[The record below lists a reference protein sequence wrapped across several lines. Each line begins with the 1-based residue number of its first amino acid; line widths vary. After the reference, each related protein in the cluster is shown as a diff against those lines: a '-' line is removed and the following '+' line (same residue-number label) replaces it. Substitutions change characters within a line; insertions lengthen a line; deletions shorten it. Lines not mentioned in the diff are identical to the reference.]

1 MINISVVVP
10 MYNAKDYI
18 ISCINGILSQSVGNI
33 EVVVVN
39 DCSTDGCMELCKEV
53 FGENENVQ
61 LIDQPCNMGP
71 GEARNAGIKH
81 ARGKYITFVDSDDAV
96 RPDAYREMLDAAI
109 KYDADVLHVT
119 GVIMQTI
126 DEAPID
132 LNELTEDEVFHVTL
146 DEGNKRSELC
156 LITESMEERLSS
168 WLSHELH
175 WAIWNKLYKRS
186 FLLENDILFGKMKF
200 AEDQVFS
207 FHCLCR
213 AKNYVVLPG
222 EWYIYR
228 IGGESLSRG
237 KKGAAFL
244 IKAITSQLEMPYCM
258 NKAMAGIEYFEQNPQ
273 KKKEAINYV
282 FTALENGFIVPT
294 FKEAGIDTLREDAK
308 VHETFVSYYGEHA
321 EFVENQFYMA
331 HENLPEGDSLYDAI
345 TTPAFWRSVKKAQ
358 KANDIN

>member
-1 MINISVVVP
+1 MINISVIVP

-18 ISCINGILSQSVGNI
+18 LSCINGILSQSVGNI

-39 DCSTDGCMELCKEV
+39 DCSTDGCMELCRKE
-53 FGENENVQ
+53 FGDNENVQ

-71 GEARNAGIKH
+71 GEARNTGIKH
-81 ARGKYITFVDSDDAV
+81 ARGEYITFVDSDDAL
-96 RPDAYREMLDAAI
+96 RQDAYKEMLEAAL
-109 KYDADVLHVT
+109 KFDADVLHVT
-119 GVIMQTI
+119 GVIMQTV
-126 DEAPID
+126 DVAPVD

-146 DEGNKRSELC
+146 DEGDKRCEC
-156 LITESMEERLSS
+156 GLIAESMEDRLSS
-168 WLSHELH
+168 WLSHKLH

-186 FLLENDILFGKMKF
+186 FLLNNNILFGKMKF

-222 EWYIYR
+222 EWYMYR

-244 IKAITSQLEMPYCM
+244 IKAITAQLDMPEYM
-258 NKAMAGIEYFEQNPQ
+258 NKAMAGIDYFEKNPQ
-273 KKKEAINYV
+273 KKNEAIDYV
-282 FTALENGFIVPT
+282 FAALENGFIIPA
-294 FKEAGIDTLREDAK
+294 FKESGIDVLRKESK
-308 VHETFVSYYGEHA
+308 IHETFASYFDTKA
-321 EFVENQFYMA
+321 SFVKNQFFKA

-345 TTPAFWRSVKKAQ
+345 TTPAFWRNIKESQ
-358 KANDIN
+358 KAKDMN